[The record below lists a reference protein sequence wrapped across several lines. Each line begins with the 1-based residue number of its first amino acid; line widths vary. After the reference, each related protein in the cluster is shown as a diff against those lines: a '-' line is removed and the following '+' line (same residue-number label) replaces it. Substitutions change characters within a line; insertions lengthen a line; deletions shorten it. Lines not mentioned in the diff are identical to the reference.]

1 MRKRKTPKHTKQPH
15 THFPT
20 TYYSQVLTKQMWPK
34 QFVCIFSSL
43 LNLIIFNV
51 PPKTTIQSNPGRIKI
66 DNNDFTGVEKWRP
79 PELRA

>member
-1 MRKRKTPKHTKQPH
+1 
-15 THFPT
+15 
-20 TYYSQVLTKQMWPK
+20 MWPK

-43 LNLIIFNV
+43 LNFIIFNV

-79 PELRA
+79 PELRAWQNNDLTCLTNTHLKGMYIVLD